1 MSDAPQRPGVS
12 AGVPSVA
19 RMNDYFLGGKDN
31 FAADREAAEKVL
43 ALIPDAKV
51 MGEYVQ
57 EFRERVVRYLVEQ
70 GIRQFIHVGSGLP
83 TKQNVH
89 EVAQSLDPGAHVV
102 YVADDPV
109 ALNHARALL
118 ATNARTGVVEG
129 DILHPDA
136 MLDDPALGQLID
148 FSRPVGVLIVGSL
161 QYIPDE
167 NDPFENVARL
177 CERLAPGSFLCLTHA
192 VFDGRPEIAEQIAD
206 VFREALNRPKGGP
219 RNRDQ
224 ALRFF
229 DGLDLVEPG
238 FIYVRQWHSDAP
250 VSKQEEKRAWV
261 LAGVAQKPPSV
272 T

>member
-1 MSDAPQRPGVS
+1 MNDTPRRPGVS
-12 AGVPSVA
+12 ANAPSVA

-31 FAADREAAEKVL
+31 FAADREAAARVL
-43 ALIPDAKV
+43 ELIPDAKA

-70 GIRQFIHVGSGLP
+70 GVTQFVHVSSGLP
-83 TKQNVH
+83 TKRNVH
-89 EVAQSLDPGAHVV
+89 EVAQSLDPDANVV

-136 MLDDPALGQLID
+136 MLDDPTLSQLID
-148 FSRPVGVLIVGSL
+148 FDRPVGVMIIGGL

-167 NDPFENVARL
+167 DGPFENVARL

-224 ALRFF
+224 AVRFF
-229 DGLDLVEPG
+229 DGLELVDPG
-238 FIYVRQWHSDAP
+238 FIYVRQWRSSTP
-250 VSKQEEKRAWV
+250 VSDQEAKRAWV
-261 LAGVAQKPPSV
+261 LAGVARKP
-272 T
+272 